1 MREVKLLSIVIPY
14 FNKRHLLLN
23 TLKSIN
29 HFRGEYPIEVIIVDD
44 TSSPDQR
51 ITDVKAMFPKLN
63 INLIVVQRSPITWRG
78 PTVAYNIG
86 FNAAKGDVI
95 LINGTDCLH
104 MGDIISYVFSKL
116 PLNSYISFSAYKGMF
131 LPDGIFHTLNWDDPA
146 KMEITAKYF
155 KTEVKE
161 NWHVHSRFF
170 YYLIPFCAA
179 IATEDM
185 EKLSGMDERFER
197 GIEYDDND
205 FVDRVINMGLDV
217 FLIDEPFCVHQKH
230 PLTNYSNNINKTLYT
245 QLCRNEPN
253 RVKAITNKVYVR

>member
-14 FNKRHLLLN
+14 FNKRQLLLN

-44 TSSPDQR
+44 TSSADHR
-51 ITDVKAMFPKLN
+51 IDDVKVMFPNLN
-63 INLIVVQRSPITWRG
+63 INLIVVERSPVRWRT

-95 LINGTDCLH
+95 LINGTDCIH
-104 MGDIISYVFSKL
+104 MGDMIGYVFRKL
-116 PLNSYISFSAYKGMF
+116 PINAYISFSAYMGMS
-131 LPDGIFHTLNWDDPA
+131 LPDDIFHTLNWDDPA
-146 KMEITAKYF
+146 EMKELEKHFDTG
-155 KTEVKE
+155 VKE

-185 EKLSGMDERFER
+185 EKLSGMDERFEM
-197 GIEYDDND
+197 GIGYEDND
-205 FVDRVINMGLDV
+205 FVDRVINLGLEV
-217 FLIDEPFCVHQKH
+217 FLIDDPFCVHQKH
-230 PLTNYSNNINKTLYT
+230 PPTNYSNTINKTLYAH
-245 QLCRNEPN
+245 LCRTEPN
-253 RVKAITNKVYVR
+253 RVKVITNKVYVR